1 LATVLVMNVALVGA
15 LVAIGITA
23 HSVGVLAAGGDYFA
37 DAAAIAVSLLA
48 IWLSRRPNPHPRA
61 TTIAALVNAGWLF
74 ALSVLVAAGA
84 IVRLAS
90 RTPRVEGLP
99 VLVVSAIASVVMVIG
114 ALILGGD
121 IDDDD
126 HGDSMNMRAVLLDT
140 TADAASAAGVA
151 ATGGIIL
158 ATGAWFWLDP
168 TVAILIAVV
177 VGYHALM
184 LVRKVVAR
192 LKGVATKI

>member
-61 TTIAALVNAGWLF
+61 TTIAALVNAGWLL

-126 HGDSMNMRAVLLDT
+126 HGDSMNIRAVLLDT

>member
-1 LATVLVMNVALVGA
+1 LATVLVMNLALVGA
-15 LVAIGITA
+15 LVATGVTA
-23 HSVGVLAAGGDYFA
+23 HSLGVLAAGGDYFA

-48 IWLSRRPNPHPRA
+48 IWLSRLSNPHPRA
-61 TTIAALVNAGWLF
+61 TTIAALVNAGWLL

-99 VLVVSAIASVVMVIG
+99 VLVVSAVASVVMVIG
-114 ALILGGD
+114 AWILGGD

-151 ATGGIIL
+151 ATGSIIL

-168 TVAILIAVV
+168 TVALLIAIV

-184 LVRKVVAR
+184 LVRQVMAR
-192 LKGVATKI
+192 LRDVAT